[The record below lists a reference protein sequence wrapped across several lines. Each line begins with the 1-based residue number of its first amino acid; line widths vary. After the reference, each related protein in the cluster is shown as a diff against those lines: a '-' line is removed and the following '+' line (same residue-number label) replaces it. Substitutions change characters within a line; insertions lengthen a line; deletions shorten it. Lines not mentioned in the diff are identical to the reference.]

1 MPVVSP
7 SDAGLVAPDP
17 PPLAAPGGQAAGRRA
32 PRSLR
37 LTAAVIA
44 GLFALPLAY
53 LALRS
58 LSSGGYWAATLSAT
72 TRTPL
77 LLSVLLASAVS
88 AGAALLGTSAAWLVT
103 RTDVPGRRL
112 WRVLLPLPLVIP
124 SFIGAFSLIAAFA
137 PGGLVLEALAPL
149 GITALPEIRGLPG
162 AIAVLTLLTYPY
174 VYLPVAARLGQL
186 TPSLEEAARLL
197 GRRPREAF
205 FGVVLPQL
213 RPAVLAGTLLVF
225 LYVISDFGAVALLR
239 VETFAVR
246 IFLAYGS
253 FDVPTGLALSL
264 NLGLLAML
272 VVVIERVVGRHSRR
286 VATGRV
292 VRGLT
297 VPLGRWRIAATAWV
311 AGTVAFALLAPVS
324 VLTYWAAR
332 GLLRGSSRASA
343 LAADPLALLQPA
355 LTTARLS
362 VTAAVIAVVAVLPIA
377 FLVVRYRARTGE
389 VANALVLGGFALP
402 GIALAL
408 ALTFWT
414 VRSPGLRW
422 LYQTE
427 LLLVFAYVVHFG
439 AQALRAAEV
448 AVTSVPRRLED
459 AARAL
464 GAGRWRRLRMVDLP
478 LMLPGLLAGAG
489 LVLLSTMK
497 ELPATLLLA
506 PPGVQT
512 LATRIWTSTQ
522 DAYLADASLGS
533 LLLIAMSAL
542 LTWMLVIRRSEA
554 L

>member
-1 MPVVSP
+1 MPVASP
-7 SDAGLVAPDP
+7 GDPALAIGESP
-17 PPLAAPGGQAAGRRA
+17 PPESRHRRGPGGA
-32 PRSLR
+32 PLLLR
-37 LTAAVIA
+37 VLTLVVAL
-44 GLFALPLAY
+44 LFALPLAY
-53 LALRS
+53 LLVRS
-58 LSSGGYWAATLSAT
+58 TTGGGYLAATTSAT

-77 LLSVLLASAVS
+77 LLSLVLAGAVS
-88 AGAALLGTSAAWLVT
+88 AGAALLGTSTAWLVS
-103 RTDVPGRRL
+103 RTDVPGRKL

-137 PGGLVLEALAPL
+137 PGGLVLRALSPL
-149 GITALPEIRGLPG
+149 GITSLPEVRGLPG
-162 AIAVLTLLTYPY
+162 AIGVLTLLTYPY

-197 GRRPREAF
+197 GRRPRQVF

-246 IFLAYGS
+246 IFLAYGA

-264 NLGLLAML
+264 NLGLLALL
-272 VVVIERVVGRHSRR
+272 VVVLERLAGRRSLR

-297 VPLGRWRIAATAWV
+297 VPLGRWRPVATAWV
-311 AGTVAFALLAPVS
+311 GGTVTFALLAPVS
-324 VLTYWAAR
+324 VLTYWAGR
-332 GLLRGSSRASA
+332 GLLRGSSRASS
-343 LAADPLALLQPA
+343 LAADPTALIGPA

-362 VTAAVIAVVAVLPIA
+362 ITAAVVAVVAVLPVA
-377 FLVVRYRARTGE
+377 YLVVRHRNRTGE
-389 VANALVLGGFALP
+389 VANAVVLSGFALP

-414 VRSPGLRW
+414 VSSPALRW
-422 LYQTE
+422 VYQTE
-427 LLLVFAYVVHFG
+427 ALLVFAYVVHFG
-439 AQALRAAEV
+439 APALRAAEV
-448 AVTSVPRRLED
+448 AVTSVPPRLGD

-464 GAGRWRRLRMVDLP
+464 GAGRWRRLRAVDLP

-512 LATRIWTSTQ
+512 LATRIWVSTQ

-533 LLLIAMSAL
+533 LVLIALSAL
-542 LTWMLVIRRSEA
+542 LTWVLVIRRSDA